1 MNYGNLTRY
10 EDVYFVDAGSDSEY
24 NSVAIRPEIHNDYMK
39 WEDTSRGG
47 SASIQ
52 EIEMEPKGATS
63 TPPQKITIKTEE
75 GEKIIFWQLNLKIYN
90 EKVRDWVYNQPKF
103 NSDAEL
109 KNFYL
114 KTDFHKY

>member
-1 MNYGNLTRY
+1 MNYGDLTRY
-10 EDVYFVDAGSDSEY
+10 EAVYYVDAGSDSDF
-24 NSVAIRPEIHNDYMK
+24 NLVAIRPEIHSDHME

-47 SASIQ
+47 FASIQ
-52 EIEMEPKGATS
+52 EIEMEPKGVTS

-75 GEKIIFWQLNLKIYN
+75 GDKIIFRQLNLNIYN